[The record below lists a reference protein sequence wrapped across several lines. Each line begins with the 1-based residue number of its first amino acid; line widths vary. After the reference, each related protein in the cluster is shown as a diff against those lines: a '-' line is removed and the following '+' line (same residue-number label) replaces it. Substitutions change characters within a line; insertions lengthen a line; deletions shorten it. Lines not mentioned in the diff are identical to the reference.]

1 MAGQRIAVMFPALI
15 LAERRGIFNV
25 WLHRLSIFVR
35 GTVRAGLFPRCRC
48 DVVQRHPV
56 RGCDSMC
63 LNDVDYGQLAGA
75 VEDIHN
81 LLSIFAEWFEESH
94 KANNLDRSHTRDE
107 ITFLWEAAPR
117 YDSLLS
123 AAICDV
129 AGLKDQ
135 LNELTD
141 KQIAAMEAAN
151 R

>member
-1 MAGQRIAVMFPALI
+1 
-15 LAERRGIFNV
+15 
-25 WLHRLSIFVR
+25 
-35 GTVRAGLFPRCRC
+35 
-48 DVVQRHPV
+48 
-56 RGCDSMC
+56 MC

-141 KQIAAMEAAN
+141 KQIEKLDPLNAN
-151 R
+151 TGTVDYSFKVRKYKHGVRFEGEKEGGEISLFDEVAK

>member
-1 MAGQRIAVMFPALI
+1 
-15 LAERRGIFNV
+15 
-25 WLHRLSIFVR
+25 
-35 GTVRAGLFPRCRC
+35 
-48 DVVQRHPV
+48 
-56 RGCDSMC
+56 MC

-107 ITFLWEAAPR
+107 ITFLWEAVPR

-141 KQIAAMEAAN
+141 KQIAAMEAAI

>member
-1 MAGQRIAVMFPALI
+1 
-15 LAERRGIFNV
+15 
-25 WLHRLSIFVR
+25 
-35 GTVRAGLFPRCRC
+35 
-48 DVVQRHPV
+48 
-56 RGCDSMC
+56 MC

-81 LLSIFAEWFEESH
+81 LLFEFLTEWFEESH

>member
-35 GTVRAGLFPRCRC
+35 GTVRPGLFPRCRC
-48 DVVQRHPV
+48 DVVQWHPV
-56 RGCDSMC
+56 RGLDSMC

-151 R
+151 K

>member
-1 MAGQRIAVMFPALI
+1 
-15 LAERRGIFNV
+15 
-25 WLHRLSIFVR
+25 
-35 GTVRAGLFPRCRC
+35 
-48 DVVQRHPV
+48 
-56 RGCDSMC
+56 MC

-94 KANNLDRSHTRDE
+94 KANYSDRSRTSND
-107 ITFLWEAAPR
+107 IAFLWDAAPR

-129 AGLKDQ
+129 AELKDQ

-141 KQIAAMEAAN
+141 KQIAAMEAV
-151 R
+151 RK

>member
-1 MAGQRIAVMFPALI
+1 
-15 LAERRGIFNV
+15 
-25 WLHRLSIFVR
+25 
-35 GTVRAGLFPRCRC
+35 
-48 DVVQRHPV
+48 
-56 RGCDSMC
+56 MC

-94 KANNLDRSHTRDE
+94 KANYADRSHTGDE
-107 ITFLWEAAPR
+107 IMFLWEAAPR
-117 YDSLLS
+117 YNSLLG
-123 AAICDV
+123 AAMCDI

-141 KQIAAMEAAN
+141 KQITAMEAAN

>member
-1 MAGQRIAVMFPALI
+1 M
-15 LAERRGIFNV
+15 
-25 WLHRLSIFVR
+25 
-35 GTVRAGLFPRCRC
+35 
-48 DVVQRHPV
+48 
-56 RGCDSMC
+56 
-63 LNDVDYGQLAGA
+63 
-75 VEDIHN
+75 
-81 LLSIFAEWFEESH
+81 
-94 KANNLDRSHTRDE
+94 
-107 ITFLWEAAPR
+107 FLWEAAPR

>member
-15 LAERRGIFNV
+15 LSERRGIFNV

-107 ITFLWEAAPR
+107 IAFLWEAAPR

>member
-15 LAERRGIFNV
+15 LSERRGIFNV

-35 GTVRAGLFPRCRC
+35 GPVRPGLFPRCRC

-129 AGLKDQ
+129 AGLKDK

-141 KQIAAMEAAN
+141 KQIAAMEAA
-151 R
+151 RK